1 MVFCYNTSIAM
12 HAYVHIMYVILCSVC
27 VAITVRLDQST
38 YDVTE
43 NNGTVQLFLVLS
55 SPSSFNETVRLIDT
69 DIDTDNSSANG
80 KIIARKYLM
89 CKYNLF
95 YYLRRRY

>member
-1 MVFCYNTSIAM
+1 MYIM
-12 HAYVHIMYVILCSVC
+12 YVHIMYVILCSVC
-27 VAITVRLDQST
+27 VAITVRLNQST

-69 DIDTDNSSANG
+69 DIDTDNSANG

-89 CKYNLF
+89 CKYNLCF
-95 YYLRRRY
+95 II